1 MAPTHSFLV
10 WVFNVCIISSCA
22 PEYSLTWIRKPSTDI
37 YALAL
42 VFLELLIGSG
52 CYAQTNIGNY
62 EDTDIVLSFSLY
74 C

>member
-10 WVFNVCIISSCA
+10 GLFDLCVISSCA

-42 VFLELLIGSG
+42 VFLELIIGAD
-52 CYAQTNIGNY
+52 CYAQTNIGQY
-62 EDTDIVLSFSLY
+62 EDTDIVLLFV
-74 C
+74 